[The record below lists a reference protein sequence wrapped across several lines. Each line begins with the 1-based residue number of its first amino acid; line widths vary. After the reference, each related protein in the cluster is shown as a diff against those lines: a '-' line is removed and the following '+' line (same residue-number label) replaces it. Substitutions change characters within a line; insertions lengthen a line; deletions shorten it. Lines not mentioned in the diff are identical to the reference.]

1 MSPKPSPPA
10 AAGAGKGIDAFPRKI
25 APIDVGGSDLAGTPK
40 VVFQV
45 HPELVAVPCRPWSRA
60 VAVLVD
66 GGEAGGEGVSSVDN
80 RQCCCCWRPSR
91 CSRRV
96 RHLGVC
102 EEEGRKNGRRE

>member
-1 MSPKPSPPA
+1 MSPEPSPPA

-25 APIDVGGSDLAGTPK
+25 APTNVGGSDLAGTPK

-66 GGEAGGEGVSSVDN
+66 GGEAGGERVSSVDN
-80 RQCCCCWRPSR
+80 RQW
-91 CSRRV
+91 V
-96 RHLGVC
+96 KQHLVPLPIVFLLSF
-102 EEEGRKNGRRE
+102 GRFTSK